1 MLANGRKTYN
11 HGFILSCHVQPLVR
25 FVYWHYGGE
34 KIKFGNKVAEIVHA
48 SGECMELVELACFV
62 NLLLCWIDHTHK
74 Q

>member
-1 MLANGRKTYN
+1 MEGKPITMVSFYLVMY
-11 HGFILSCHVQPLVR
+11 ILSLDL
-25 FVYWHYGGE
+25 YTGIMEGG